1 MRQFPHAPRCYAEAL
16 LDTIDFLCESRQPLP
31 PVACGLGQAHFIRHR
46 LTKIMRGASP
56 KAMSQRVRL
65 AMFLSAALL
74 LPMQPFVF
82 GSANKA
88 PMTLTADPPE
98 LPLIVSSSIESL
110 PSHVLDETRSD
121 SQSSGDLTTSNPAN
135 VSSSATTATTKS
147 SHSQSRALRGKKV
160 WSTAVSQDGRFVV
173 RATTGRRVLLSD
185 LSLNTESDLS
195 SHGIT
200 AVSFTPDAKQFV
212 AVANDGR
219 VMLWDAMAG
228 ELNRVLQ
235 THDSGL
241 RSVSVSPRGDA
252 VVVGGH
258 DGTLLVLD
266 LNTGESLVPLSRQ
279 SLPVNCVRFSPDG
292 SRLAVALG
300 EWSSNR
306 RGQVKLIDLQTA
318 ATTILKCDSAPGAIT
333 FASND
338 ELIVG
343 QWNGRAN
350 LWNLIQRQVVGAAM
364 ADKNIIAAASFS
376 PDNPQLREIGF
387 VSPVFD
393 RE

>member
-121 SQSSGDLTTSNPAN
+121 SQSSGDLTTSNPPN
-135 VSSSATTATTKS
+135 VSSSATTATTES
-147 SHSQSRALRGKKV
+147 SRSQSRALRGKKV
-160 WSTAVSQDGRFVV
+160 WSTAVSQDGRCVV

-185 LSLNTESDLS
+185 LSLNTESDRHHGGLVHAEWKAVCGGRERWS
-195 SHGIT
+195 S
-200 AVSFTPDAKQFV
+200 D
-212 AVANDGR
+212 
-219 VMLWDAMAG
+219 
-228 ELNRVLQ
+228 
-235 THDSGL
+235 
-241 RSVSVSPRGDA
+241 
-252 VVVGGH
+252 VVGR
-258 DGTLLVLD
+258 DCRRVEPRLTD
-266 LNTGESLVPLSRQ
+266 TRQ
-279 SLPVNCVRFSPDG
+279 RV
-292 SRLAVALG
+292 
-300 EWSSNR
+300 
-306 RGQVKLIDLQTA
+306 
-318 ATTILKCDSAPGAIT
+318 
-333 FASND
+333 
-338 ELIVG
+338 
-343 QWNGRAN
+343 
-350 LWNLIQRQVVGAAM
+350 
-364 ADKNIIAAASFS
+364 
-376 PDNPQLREIGF
+376 EIG
-387 VSPVFD
+387 VGLTARRCRS
-393 RE
+393 RGWA